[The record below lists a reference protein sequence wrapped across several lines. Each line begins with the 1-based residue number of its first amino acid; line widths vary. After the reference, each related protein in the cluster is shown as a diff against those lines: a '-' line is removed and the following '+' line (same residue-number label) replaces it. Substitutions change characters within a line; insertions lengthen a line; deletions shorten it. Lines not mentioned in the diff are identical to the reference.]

1 VRKSAFVFAAALIS
15 SFAMGRAQSLIAHQG
30 FVGPVACAQQWDDSM
45 SDDAANAQPDT
56 VPNVAG
62 SYSGTLED
70 HRFGMGDITAD
81 IVQNGSKLSGNWSSD
96 FGGPGT
102 IKGSV
107 KASGAVK
114 ARLKIK
120 GGCGVSIKGVFQGG
134 DEIVGTYKV
143 TGCGKSDGGTFDMF
157 D

>member
-1 VRKSAFVFAAALIS
+1 
-15 SFAMGRAQSLIAHQG
+15 
-30 FVGPVACAQQWDDSM
+30 
-45 SDDAANAQPDT
+45 
-56 VPNVAG
+56 
-62 SYSGTLED
+62 
-70 HRFGMGDITAD
+70 
-81 IVQNGSKLSGNWSSD
+81 
-96 FGGPGT
+96 
-102 IKGSV
+102 
-107 KASGAVK
+107 VK

>member
-1 VRKSAFVFAAALIS
+1 
-15 SFAMGRAQSLIAHQG
+15 
-30 FVGPVACAQQWDDSM
+30 M
-45 SDDAANAQPDT
+45 SDDAANSQPDS

-62 SYSGTLED
+62 SYTGTLED
-70 HRFGMGDITAD
+70 RRFGAGEISAD
-81 IVQNGSKLSGNWSSD
+81 VVQNGSKLSGTWD
-96 FGGPGT
+96 ATFGGPGT

-107 KASGAVK
+107 KSSGKVH

-120 GGCGVSIKGVFQGG
+120 GGCGVTIKGVFQGG